1 MFVGRF
7 GFECYHEFD
16 FLGLYWFKKMD
27 LDDVLKDIGEYD
39 KYQQNLLLFVF
50 LPCMFPCAFHAYDQL
65 FMIDSPPHCC
75 RSE

>member
-1 MFVGRF
+1 
-7 GFECYHEFD
+7 
-16 FLGLYWFKKMD
+16 MD

-39 KYQQNLLLFVF
+39 KYQRNLLLFVF

-75 RSE
+75 RIEWV